1 MLFCLK
7 GYMSKLTAGIIVI
20 GDEILSGRTQET
32 NSNFIA
38 KQLVQSGIML
48 VEIRIVED
56 NRDTIIQNILHF
68 HKKYTYTFTTGGIGP
83 THDDITS
90 ESVSS
95 AFNEKYCFHP
105 QAFKILEEY
114 YPKGEFNEGRQK
126 MAKMPENVKLI
137 LNPLTAAPG
146 FIIKNIYVLPGVPE
160 IMQKMFV
167 NLLQNIEKSS
177 PKKTLTINTNL
188 YESTMATGLATIQ
201 NKYLDCSIGS
211 YPYFNYIDKTTGV
224 NIVVSSWYLN
234 NLDYIAA
241 EIKKMILLLGGKSS
255 IV

>member
-20 GDEILSGRTQET
+20 GDEILSGRTQDT
-32 NSNFIA
+32 NSNFMS
-38 KQLVQSGIML
+38 KQLIEAGIKL
-48 VEIRIVED
+48 DEIRVIQD
-56 NRDTIIQNILHF
+56 NRDSIIQNILHF
-68 HKKYTYTFTTGGIGP
+68 HKTYTYVFTTGGIGP

-90 ESVSS
+90 ESISS

-105 QAFKILEEY
+105 KAFKILEEH

-126 MAKMPENVKLI
+126 MAKMPENAKLI
-137 LNPLTAAPG
+137 INPLTAAPG
-146 FIIKNIYVLPGVPE
+146 FVIKNVYVLPGVPE

-167 NLLQNIEKSS
+167 SLLRIIEKGS
-177 PKKTLTINTNL
+177 PKKTITLNTNL
-188 YESTMATGLATIQ
+188 YESTIAIGLATIQ

-211 YPYFNYIDKTTGV
+211 YPYFNYINKTSGV
-224 NIVVSSWYLN
+224 HIVVSSWSLN
-234 NLDYIAA
+234 NLDNIVE